1 VLRRDREDEVVGSS
15 NVCQDEGWVV
25 DVGVG
30 GDGLVGHLESAVC
43 GLFAVVGCGCEAEDN
58 QPVCRRVRLWEDR
71 LLPGLLLAPDLREL
85 PRLLL
90 YYLCI
95 GRRWGWGE
103 LGGGGW
109 FRALLWGCW
118 YNSGGCR
125 GGGLGGALG
134 QGGNLSGEFVNGF
147 G

>member
-1 VLRRDREDEVVGSS
+1 MLRCDREDKVVDGS
-15 NVCQDEGWVV
+15 NVCQDERRVV

-30 GDGLVGHLESAVC
+30 SDDLVGHLECVVC
-43 GLFAVVGCGCEAEDN
+43 GLFAVIGCGCEAEDD
-58 QPVCRRVRLWEDR
+58 QPVRHRVRLGEDC

-90 YYLCI
+90 YYLYI
-95 GRRWGWGE
+95 GRCWGQGG

-109 FRALLWGCW
+109 LQVLLWGCR
-118 YNSGGCR
+118 YNPGGCG
-125 GGGLGGALG
+125 GGGLGGVLG
-134 QGGNLSGEFVNGF
+134 QGGNLCGEFVDGF